1 MTRIAIDPV
10 SRIGGHLRV
19 EVDLAEG
26 LVQDAWCS
34 ATMFRGIELIL
45 EGRDARDAWLFAQRI
60 CGPCGSAHATASV
73 RAVEQALALTIPSNA
88 RHVRNVLLGSL
99 FVANHIVHFYQRQAL
114 DWVDVPSALEADVAA
129 TATLA
134 RSLSDWPSSTPA
146 YFSGVKEQLRQL
158 GGSGQLGPLAQG
170 GSGHPA
176 YRLPSVAN
184 LLILAHYLEALE
196 WQRSVN
202 RIQTLL
208 GGKSPHPQTFL
219 VGGMAL
225 APEWTGPRRPM
236 GEHPWGTGRTT
247 PAALSQEGLAEI
259 RALIQHATSF
269 IDGVLLPDVLLI
281 ASHYPDWAEIGS
293 GLGNYLSFGAFPEDD
308 STSPSF
314 LMPAGRVMD
323 GDPSVAFEADQSG
336 VAETVA
342 HAYYTD
348 RLGDDDALR
357 QPWDGGTVPRYAGP
371 TPPIATLEGSNKY
384 SWLKAPRYFDDP
396 MEVGPLARTLVAY
409 ASGAND
415 VRSVVDAVC
424 ASLGSTPSILSGTL
438 GRTIA
443 RAIEAKVIVG
453 RMPAWLA
460 DLKANLAGNLALVDI
475 SRWEPGSWPPDAR
488 GWAVVESPRGSVGHW
503 VTLRGHR
510 VERYQVVDATTW
522 NASPRDNRGRRG
534 ALEQALVGTPV
545 IDRDHPVEIMRIVHA
560 FDPCP
565 ACGVH

>member
-1 MTRIAIDPV
+1 MTRLAIDPV
-10 SRIGGHLRV
+10 TRIGGHLRV
-19 EVDLAEG
+19 EVDVAERR
-26 LVQDAWCS
+26 VQDAWCS

-60 CGPCGSAHATASV
+60 CGACGSAHALASV
-73 RAVEQALALTIPSNA
+73 GAVEQALALTIPANA
-88 RHVRNVLLGSL
+88 RRIRNLLLGSL

-134 RSLSDWPSSTPA
+134 RSLSDWRSSTPA
-146 YFSGVKEQLRQL
+146 FFSGVKERLRDL
-158 GGSGQLGPLAQG
+158 GASGRLGPLAQG
-170 GSGHPA
+170 ETGHPA
-176 YRLPSVAN
+176 NLLPPAAN
-184 LLILAHYLEALE
+184 LLILAHYLEAFE
-196 WQRSVN
+196 WHRSIT

-247 PAALSQEGLAEI
+247 PAALSREGLAEI
-259 RALIQHATSF
+259 RALIEQANSF
-269 IDGVLLPDVLLI
+269 VDAVLLPDVVLV
-281 ASHYPDWAEIGS
+281 ASHYPDWAEIGT

-308 STSPSF
+308 TAN
-314 LMPAGRVMD
+314 PALLLPGGRVMD
-323 GDPSVAFEADQSG
+323 GDASVAFEVDQSG
-336 VAETVA
+336 IAETVA
-342 HAYYTD
+342 HAYYSDTI
-348 RLGDDDALR
+348 GDDNALR

-371 TPPIATLEGSNKY
+371 QPPIATLEGSNKY

-409 ASGAND
+409 ASGAD
-415 VRSVVDAVC
+415 DIRTVVDAVC
-424 ASLGSTPSILSGTL
+424 ARLDSTPSILSGTL

-453 RMPAWLA
+453 RLPAWLA
-460 DLKANLAGNLALVDI
+460 DLEANLAGNLALIDI
-475 SRWEPGSWPPDAR
+475 SRWEPGSWPPDAQ
-488 GWAVVESPRGSVGHW
+488 GWAVVESPRGTVGHW

-545 IDRDHPVEIMRIVHA
+545 ADRDHPVEILRIIHA

>member
-1 MTRIAIDPV
+1 MAIDPV
-10 SRIGGHLRV
+10 TRVGGQMRV
-19 EVDLAEG
+19 EVDVAEG

-45 EGRDARDAWLFAQRI
+45 EGRDARDAWLIAQRI
-60 CGPCGSAHATASV
+60 CGPCGSAHAIASV
-73 RAVEQALALTIPSNA
+73 GAVEQALALMVPANA
-88 RHVRNVLLGSL
+88 RRIRNLMLGSL
-99 FVANHIVHFYQRQAL
+99 FIANHIVHFYQRQAL
-114 DWVDVPSALEADVAA
+114 DWVDVSSALDADAAA

-134 RSLSDWPSSTPA
+134 RSMSDWPSATPT
-146 YFSGVKEQLRQL
+146 YFRDVKEQLRQL
-158 GGSGQLGPLAQG
+158 GAAGRLGLLAGAQA
-170 GSGHPA
+170 GHPA
-176 YRLPSVAN
+176 SRLPPAAN

-196 WQRSVN
+196 WQRSVA

-208 GGKSPHPQTFL
+208 GGKGPHPQSFL

-225 APEWTGPRRPM
+225 APEWTGPRRPQ
-236 GEHPWGTGRTT
+236 GEHPWGTGRQT
-247 PAALSQEGLAEI
+247 PAALSREGIAEI
-259 RALIQHATSF
+259 RALIEHATSF
-269 IDGVLLPDVLLI
+269 VDGVFLPDALLI
-281 ASHYPDWAEIGS
+281 ASHYPDWAEIGA

-308 STSPSF
+308 STGPSF
-314 LMPAGRVMD
+314 MLPAGRVMD
-323 GDPSVAFEADQSG
+323 GDASTAYEVDQSG

-348 RLGDDDALR
+348 TIGDDDALR

-371 TPPIATLEGSNKY
+371 TPPVATLEGSNKY

-396 MEVGPLARTLVAY
+396 MEVGPLARILVAY

-415 VRSVVDAVC
+415 VRSVVDTAC
-424 ASLGSTPSILSGTL
+424 ARLGATPRLLSGTL
-438 GRTIA
+438 GRTLA

-453 RMPAWLA
+453 RMPAWLS
-460 DLKANLAGNLALVDI
+460 DLEANLAGNLALVDI

-488 GWAVVESPRGSVGHW
+488 GWAVVESPQGAVGHW

-510 VERYQVVDATTW
+510 VERCQVVDATTW
-522 NASPRDNRGRRG
+522 NASPRDDRGRRG
-534 ALEQALVGTPV
+534 ALERALVGTPV
-545 IDRDHPVEIMRIVHA
+545 ADRDRPVEILRTIHS

>member
-10 SRIGGHLRV
+10 TRIGGPLRV
-19 EVDLAEG
+19 EVDVAERR
-26 LVQDAWCS
+26 VQDAWCS

-45 EGRDARDAWLFAQRI
+45 EGRDARDAWLYAQRI
-60 CGPCGSAHATASV
+60 CGPCGSAHAMASV
-73 RAVEQALALTIPSNA
+73 EAVEQALALTIPANA
-88 RHVRNVLLGSL
+88 RRIRNLLLGSL

-114 DWVDVPSALEADVAA
+114 DWVDAPSALEAEVAA

-146 YFSGVKEQLRQL
+146 YFSGVKERLRDL
-158 GGSGQLGPLAQG
+158 GAAGRLGLLAQG
-170 GSGHPA
+170 DTGHPA
-176 YRLPSVAN
+176 NRLPPAAN
-184 LLILAHYLEALE
+184 LLILAHYLEAFE
-196 WQRSVN
+196 WQRSIH

-236 GEHPWGTGRTT
+236 GEHPWGTGRKT
-247 PAALSQEGLAEI
+247 PAALSREGLAEI
-259 RALIQHATSF
+259 HGLIQQATSF
-269 IDGVLLPDVLLI
+269 VDAVLLPDVMLV
-281 ASHYPDWAEIGS
+281 ATHYPDWGEVGK
-293 GLGNYLSFGAFPEDD
+293 GPGNYLSFGAFPEDD
-308 STSPSF
+308 TTE
-314 LMPAGRVMD
+314 PALLLPGGRVMD
-323 GDPSVAFEADQSG
+323 GDPSVAFEVDQSG
-336 VAETVA
+336 IAETVA

-348 RLGDDDALR
+348 RIGDDNGLR
-357 QPWDGGTVPRYAGP
+357 HPWDAGTAPRYAGP
-371 TPPIATLEGSNKY
+371 PPPIVTLEGSNKY

-415 VRSVVDAVC
+415 VRAVVDAVC
-424 ASLGSTPSILSGTL
+424 SRLDSTPNMLSGTL

-443 RAIEAKVIVG
+443 RAIEAKVVVG
-453 RMPAWLA
+453 RMPAWLD
-460 DLKANLAGNLALVDI
+460 DLEANLASNLALVDI
-475 SRWEPGSWPPDAR
+475 SRWEPGSWPPEVQ
-488 GWAVVESPRGSVGHW
+488 GWAVLESPRGTVGHW

-522 NASPRDNRGRRG
+522 NVSPRDNRGRRG
-534 ALEQALVGTPV
+534 ALEQALLGTPV
-545 IDRDHPVEIMRIVHA
+545 VDRDRPIEILRVIHA